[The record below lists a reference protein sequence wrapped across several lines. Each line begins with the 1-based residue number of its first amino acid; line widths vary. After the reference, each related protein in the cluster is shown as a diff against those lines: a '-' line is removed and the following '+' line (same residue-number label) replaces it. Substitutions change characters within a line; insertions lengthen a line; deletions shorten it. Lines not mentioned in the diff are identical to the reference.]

1 MGFHIYTLDTKCY
14 EVDLPEYDDKAHKIY
29 FNTSANLSNL
39 PKDVRN
45 MLEYINTG
53 VATDNATKC
62 IDDQVVE
69 ARVKE
74 AWRAEYML
82 TVVHD
87 RDVYVDGFDKGVES
101 RQPEIDALNATIAD
115 KDATI
120 ADMSTTMASK
130 DNQLNRLTQLLAKHG
145 INPDES

>member
-62 IDDQVVE
+62 IDDQIVE

-87 RDVYVDGFDKGVES
+87 RDVFAEGRFS

-115 KDATI
+115 KDT
-120 ADMSTTMASK
+120 
-130 DNQLNRLTQLLAKHG
+130 QLNKLTQLLAKHG
-145 INPDES
+145 INPDEA